1 MTVYWTDEE
10 VRGSSKDSKDK
21 KKEKEENGSDEK
33 TGIFQQILS
42 RIRGG

>member
-10 VRGSSKDSKDK
+10 VKDIK
-21 KKEKEENGSDEK
+21 KKEEKEKKNGSDAK

-42 RIRGG
+42 RIRGR